1 MRHNFKKLKI
11 WELSM
16 DFVDTIYEFCASL
29 PDSEK
34 FGLRSQL
41 TRCSVSIP
49 SNIAEGSAKKSS
61 ADFLRFLAISL
72 GSAYEAE
79 TQLLICQRRNLGNE
93 ALSTEALNC
102 VIPLQKSILSFQ
114 HYLRQQSDQR

>member
-49 SNIAEGSAKKSS
+49 SNIAEGSAKNSN
-61 ADFLRFLAISL
+61 ADFLRYLSISL

-79 TQLLICQRRNLGNE
+79 TQLLICQRRSFGNE
-93 ALSTEALNC
+93 ALRTKALQA
-102 VIPLQKSILSFQ
+102 VVPLQKSILSFQ
-114 HYLRQQSDQR
+114 HYLKKPTT